1 MLAQVLIAVTLC
13 LLSLAAA
20 CGHCRVGDNVREIRR
35 SWRAE
40 AKVPE
45 LQGSPGAAAP
55 LVVKPLPDHP
65 YMAEHGASCMH
76 ADPFTTN
83 TYPWAGP
90 LGIDPEVQSRAMG
103 MIGGEC
109 PTVNFDRHGR
119 VIAVCVRDR
128 KPWLLL
134 MNPDSLEIMAR
145 HALPRR
151 ETPILRVRKMM
162 EDTSGGAYFYL
173 DQEDRAV
180 VGTAD
185 GTIDII
191 DVIDDEDGPRFHVE
205 KRIDLTHVLELPSG
219 KRDKLTAVMPDFAGN
234 YWFTGRFG
242 TVGVARRDGR
252 VRTRRLAHEE
262 IQNSFSV
269 GPDGT
274 YVISDHALY
283 RLEVDPE
290 GRPAIVWRETYDRGS
305 RRKVGQINRGSG
317 TTPTLLGEHYIAI
330 ADNAEPRMNV
340 RVYLRDREASQ
351 RLVCSVPVFESG
363 ASATENTMI
372 GYGRSLVVENNAGY
386 DLFRTM
392 RGGKTSAPGLTRI
405 DVRKDGSGCDVVWTS
420 DEISQTTVPKLS
432 TVTGLVYTYTKMKNA
447 PDDIDAYYFT
457 AIDFATGRTR
467 FRVLAGTGMRFD
479 NNWAAITLSPDGS
492 AYVGVLN
499 GLLRVRDRGLPAS
512 AGLPAT
518 RIVD

>member
-1 MLAQVLIAVTLC
+1 MLARSLLVITLC
-13 LLSLAAA
+13 SLSLIAA
-20 CGHCRVGDNVREIRR
+20 CGHCRTGTKVREIRR

-40 AKVPE
+40 AKLPE
-45 LQGSPGAAAP
+45 LQGTPGAASP
-55 LVVKPLPDHP
+55 LVTKPLPDHP
-65 YMAEHGASCMH
+65 YMADHGASCMH

-90 LGIDPEVQSRAMG
+90 LGIEPEVQSRAMG

-134 MNPDSLEIMAR
+134 MNPESLEIMAR
-145 HALPRR
+145 HALPKR

-173 DQEDRAV
+173 DDEDRAV

-185 GTIDII
+185 GNIDVI
-191 DVIDDEDGPRFHVE
+191 DVIDDEGGPRFHVAQ
-205 KRIDLTHVLELPSG
+205 RIDLTRVLALPG
-219 KRDKLTAVMPDFAGN
+219 GRRDKITAVMPDFDGN

-252 VRTRRLAHEE
+252 IRTLRLANEE
-262 IQNSFSV
+262 IENSFSV

-274 YVISDHALY
+274 YVVSDHALY
-283 RLEVDPE
+283 RLETDSE
-290 GRPAIVWRETYDRGS
+290 DRPVIVWREAYDRGS
-305 RRKVGQINRGSG
+305 KRKVGQINQGSG
-317 TTPTLLGEHYIAI
+317 TTPTLLGDHYVAI

-340 RVYLRDREASQ
+340 RVYRRDRASTQ
-351 RLVCSVPVFESG
+351 RLVCSVPVFTAG

-372 GYGRSLVVENNAGY
+372 GHGRSLIVENNAGY

-392 RGGKTSAPGLTRI
+392 RGGRTSAPGLTRI
-405 DVRKDGSGCDVVWTS
+405 DVREDASGCDVVWTS
-420 DEISQTTVPKLS
+420 NEISQTTVPKLS
-432 TVTGLVYTYTKMKNA
+432 AATGLVYTYTKMKNA
-447 PDDIDAYYFT
+447 PDEIDAYYLT
-457 AIDFATGRTR
+457 AIDFATGLTR
-467 FRVLAGTGMRFD
+467 FRILTGTGMRFD

-512 AGLPAT
+512 ATLRTPQRA
-518 RIVD
+518 D